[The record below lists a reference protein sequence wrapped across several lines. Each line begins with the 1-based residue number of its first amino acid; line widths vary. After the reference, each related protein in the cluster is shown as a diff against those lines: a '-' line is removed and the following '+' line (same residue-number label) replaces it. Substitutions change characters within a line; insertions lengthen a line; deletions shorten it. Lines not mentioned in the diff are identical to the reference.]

1 MSLQPTLDD
10 TEFEAD
16 IQLAEYEES
25 APIELSQ
32 AAAEM
37 LTNEINGGDKRDGD
51 RIKLRYTREG
61 KAVLTATQYVGVVSL
76 RDGPTIQVTP
86 KAAGTNLLSLLR
98 YAHNT
103 SATTFESQTQFQQGQ
118 TFFDALGSIYETELR
133 RVLNRG
139 LHTDYKRVSGTEQ
152 HLKGQLDLQRQL
164 QRQPPTPSA
173 FECTY
178 DELTHDI
185 TANQAILYATSLLL
199 GLVSDRSIT
208 QSLRQHQ
215 QILRRRVEL
224 TPVTVQE
231 LDGIQLT
238 RLSEYYEDILRL
250 ARLVIGN
257 AFVGELQAGSSASF
271 AMLVN
276 MNTIFEQVV
285 ERAISE
291 MLSGREGWHTKAQ
304 EQSQSLLTGGRHT
317 VTLKPDVTVYDSA
330 DTVCLVAD
338 AKWKTTSP
346 TNADFYQ
353 LTSYMLANDA
363 PGLLVYPDCDGDTS
377 SKSEVAEKFPLSLIE
392 LPTASSRM
400 LHEEYIR
407 GIEDTIRTEL
417 THLLGKSS

>member
-25 APIELSQ
+25 APVELSQ
-32 AAAEM
+32 AAGEM
-37 LTNEINGGDKRDGD
+37 LTNEINGGDERDGD
-51 RIKLRYTREG
+51 RIRLRYTREG

-103 SATTFESQTQFQQGQ
+103 SATTFESQTQYQQGQ

-164 QRQPPTPSA
+164 QRQPPTPSV

-185 TANQAILYATSLLL
+185 TANRAILYATSLLL

-224 TPVTVQE
+224 TPVTVQG

-257 AFVGELQAGSSASF
+257 AFVGELQAGQSASF

-285 ERAISE
+285 ERAVSE
-291 MLSGREGWHTKAQ
+291 VLSDHEGWRAEAQ
-304 EQSQSLLTGGRHT
+304 EQSQSLLTSGRHM
-317 VTLKPDVTVYDSA
+317 VTLKPDITVYDSA
-330 DTVCLVAD
+330 GTVRLVAD
-338 AKWKTTSP
+338 AKWKTMSP

-363 PGLLVYPDCDGDTS
+363 PGLLVYPDCDGETVS
-377 SKSEVAEKFPLSLIE
+377 ESEVAGKFSLSLIE
-392 LPTASSRM
+392 LPTASNRTS
-400 LHEEYIR
+400 HEDYIHE
-407 GIEDTIRTEL
+407 IEDTIHTEL
-417 THLLGKSS
+417 SKLFDRMS

>member
-1 MSLQPTLDD
+1 MSLQPKLDD

-25 APIELSQ
+25 APVELSQ

-37 LTNEINGGDKRDGD
+37 LANEINGSDERDGD

-103 SATTFESQTQFQQGQ
+103 SATTFESQTHYQQGQ
-118 TFFDALGSIYETELR
+118 TFFDALGSLYETELR

-164 QRQPPTPSA
+164 QRQPPNPSA

-185 TANQAILYATSLLL
+185 TANRAILYATSLLL

-208 QSLRQHQ
+208 RSLQQHQ

-224 TPVTVQE
+224 TPVTVQT

-257 AFVGELQAGSSASF
+257 AFVGELQAGQSASF
-271 AMLVN
+271 AVLVN

-291 MLSGREGWHTKAQ
+291 VLSDRGGWRAEAQ
-304 EQSQSLLTGGRHT
+304 EQSQSLLTSGRHL
-317 VTLKPDVTVYDSA
+317 VTLKPDITVYDSA
-330 DTVCLVAD
+330 GTVRLVAD
-338 AKWKTTSP
+338 AKWKTTKP

-363 PGLLVYPDCDGDTS
+363 PGLLVYPDCNGDTVS
-377 SKSEVAEKFPLSLIE
+377 ESEVAGKFPLLLIE
-392 LPTASSRM
+392 LPTASGRAS
-400 LHEEYIR
+400 HEGYTHA
-407 GIEDTIRTEL
+407 IEDTVHTEL
-417 THLLGKSS
+417 SKLFDGMS